1 MKKESKFTI
10 TIPTGSPYLILAVG
24 IVYGL
29 RVGLETLA
37 MFVVLGTIL
46 ENWKVFK

>member
-1 MKKESKFTI
+1 MKQGSKFTI
-10 TIPTGSPYLILAVG
+10 TIPYGSSDIILAVG

-37 MFVVLGTIL
+37 MFFVLGTIW
-46 ENWKVFK
+46 ENFL